1 MPSRIFLGYDSPFLP
16 NLSSRLLR
24 DREELAEMLLIVP
37 TGQSGRLLRESL
49 AMGAGALLSP
59 NVTTPGALLHISD
72 PKVAPPWLEKIVWI
86 ETLESIPAADWEN
99 YSGLFPVPPATGGE
113 SSEWAVS
120 LASEI
125 VSLRTTL
132 QDRLHNLFSAS
143 KFLAS
148 TPESARW
155 EDLAKLETLAE
166 RRLAAWGFTSRS
178 AKLRDDFQLPGQ
190 YKRIVLAG
198 ITVMPACLLE
208 ALENFTGDI
217 TALIAAP
224 ESEAENF
231 SPLGLPL
238 DSWATRELPSH
249 ANVSITADPQ
259 AQAMAALQAVAATGA
274 ASPDIALGS
283 ADEHAGA
290 VLARVLTENG
300 WPAFHPAS
308 SQPPPSLIRWLGA
321 WKNWLSKPSSRHL
334 AALLSLPESSALI
347 SGDRAGKLIALN
359 KLRNWHP
366 SIEPQ
371 EILPRIE
378 GSDDKDR
385 LALHAAVASLL
396 ERRDHFLQSTFPEA
410 ITAHLRELGTDDA
423 TALALASR
431 IDDFLAAASPIMAKA
446 NRNHLFWLRILLS
459 ELPAPSA
466 QPPEDRV
473 IDVQG
478 WLELLFE
485 PGAHL
490 VICGMN
496 ETFVPSRSGGD
507 PWLSENTRRILGL
520 SCDSDR
526 HSRDAY
532 LLHAMLM
539 MRKATGSAH
548 LFCGKNGAGG
558 EPYLPSRLLL
568 QVPRSELAGTVQKLF
583 REIEPPEANLIWS
596 RDLVW
601 QPPHIE
607 LPQHFGVTSLHD
619 YLACPFRFYLKHLV
633 RMSETD
639 PDRREMDARDFGN
652 ITHLV
657 VENWGNDP
665 EANQLTDPAKLTA
678 CLESV
683 LDSLIFREFGKHP
696 PLAIRIQTHA
706 IRQRLEWFA
715 ARQAEAAA
723 DGWEIIAVERKFE
736 IPSSDLII
744 RGKID
749 RIDRHRETGQIRVI
763 DYKTGDVKKGVEG
776 EHRRKIT
783 AATKFPIHIPE
794 DAPPFHTSSDA
805 KGTAAGFIWQ
815 NLQLPLYALA
825 LSRDKQASPEIPI
838 PCYIHLGKTEDHVKF
853 TTWDSF
859 SDGDLASAQSC
870 ADWISSEI
878 TQRKFWPPAEKV
890 PYDDFAILSQG
901 RPLAEA
907 FIPEGRDFYP

>member
-1 MPSRIFLGYDSPFLP
+1 MSSRVFLGYDSPFLP
-16 NLSSRLLR
+16 KLASHLLR
-24 DREELAEMLLIVP
+24 DRDVLAETLLVVP
-37 TGQSGRLLRESL
+37 TGQSGRMLREFL
-49 AMGAGALLSP
+49 AAEAGALLSP
-59 NVTTPGALLHISD
+59 DVTTPGALLHIDD
-72 PKVAPPWLEKIVWI
+72 PKVAPPWLEKLAWI
-86 ETLESIPAADWEN
+86 ETMESIADWGN
-99 YSGLFPVPPATGGE
+99 YSGLFPVAPASGDG
-113 SSEWAVS
+113 SSVWAVS
-120 LASEI
+120 MASEF
-125 VSLRTTL
+125 VSLRTSL

-143 KFLAS
+143 KFMAS
-148 TPESARW
+148 TPEAARW
-155 EDLAKLETLAE
+155 VDLAKLETLAE
-166 RRLAAWGFTSRS
+166 RRLAAWGFTSRTE
-178 AKLRDDFQLPGQ
+178 KLRDDFKLPGHHR
-190 YKRIVLAG
+190 RIVLAG
-198 ITVMPACLLE
+198 ITEMPACLLE
-208 ALENFTGDI
+208 ALENFPGEV

-238 DSWATRELPSH
+238 DTWATRELPCH
-249 ANVSITADPQ
+249 VNVSITADPP
-259 AQAMAALQAVAATGA
+259 AQAMAALHAASATGA
-274 ASPDIALGS
+274 ASSNIALGS

-290 VLARVLTENG
+290 VLSRVFTENG
-300 WPAFHPAS
+300 WTAFHPAS
-308 SQPPPSLIRWLGA
+308 AQPPPALVRWLGA
-321 WKNWLSKPSSRHL
+321 WKNWLSKASSRHL

-347 SGDRAGKLIALN
+347 SGKRAGKLIALN

-366 SIEPQ
+366 TIEPQ
-371 EILPRIE
+371 EILHRLE
-378 GSDDKDR
+378 GSDDEDR
-385 LALHAAVASLL
+385 VALHAAVASLSA
-396 ERRDHFLQSTFPEA
+396 RRDHFLRSAFPEA
-410 ITAHLRELGTDDA
+410 ITSHLRELGTDGDA
-423 TALALASR
+423 SAALISR
-431 IDDFLAAASPIMAKA
+431 IDDFLAAASPVLARI
-446 NRNHLFWLRILLS
+446 NRNNIFWLQILLS
-459 ELPAPSA
+459 ELPAPTA
-466 QPPEDRV
+466 QPPADRV

-496 ETFVPSRSGGD
+496 ETFVPSRSGGE
-507 PWLSENTRRILGL
+507 PWLSENTRKILGL
-520 SCDSDR
+520 IRDSDR

-539 MRKATGSAH
+539 MRKTAGSAH
-548 LFCGKNGAGG
+548 LICGKNGAGG

-568 QVPRSELAGTVQKLF
+568 QVPRSELAGTVRNLF
-583 REIEPPEANLIWS
+583 REIEPPEADLIWT
-596 RDLVW
+596 RDLEW

-607 LPQHFGVTSLHD
+607 LPEHFGVTSLRD

-665 EANQLTDPAKLTA
+665 DANKLADPAKLTA
-678 CLESV
+678 CLETM
-683 LDSLIFREFGKHP
+683 LDSVIFREFGKHP

-723 DGWEIIAVERKFE
+723 DGWEVIAVERKFE
-736 IPSSDLII
+736 IPSGDLII

-749 RIDRHRETGQIRVI
+749 RIDRHRETGQVRVI

-783 AATKFPIHIPE
+783 AATKIPAHIPE
-794 DAPPFHTSSDA
+794 DAPAFHTSLDP
-805 KGTAAGFIWQ
+805 KGKPADFIWQ

-825 LSRDKQASPEIPI
+825 LSLDKQAGPKIPI

-853 TTWDSF
+853 TTWDTF
-859 SDGDLASAQSC
+859 SDSDLASAQAC
-870 ADWISSEI
+870 ADWITSEI

-901 RPLAEA
+901 RPLVEA
-907 FIPEGRDFYP
+907 FSELGV